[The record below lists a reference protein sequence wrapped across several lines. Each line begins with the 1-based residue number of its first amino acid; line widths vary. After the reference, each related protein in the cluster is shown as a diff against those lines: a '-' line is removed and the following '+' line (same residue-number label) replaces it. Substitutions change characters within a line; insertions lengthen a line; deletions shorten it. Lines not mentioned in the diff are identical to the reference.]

1 MAWCFRRFPAAVVD
15 SEPEPDSAGSTRIET
30 TTTSD
35 HRLLCCVTA
44 LIASLFLTNTRNC
57 LALEPAR
64 RPNIVLIFADDLGY
78 GDLGCYGAKGYSTP
92 ALDQIAAQGIRF
104 TNFYVPAAVCSA
116 SRAAL
121 LTGCYPQ
128 RVSMMGALGPQSKI
142 GIHPDEQLLPERLRE
157 SGYATGMFG
166 KWHLGDHPRFSPIRN
181 GFFEYFGLPYSND
194 MWPLHPTAKTYPPLP
209 LLDGIHTLALNPDQ
223 NQLTES
229 YTRRAVQFIEAH
241 RDEPFFLY
249 VAHNMPHVPLF
260 ASKAFR
266 GRTQRGLYGDVIE
279 EMDAGVGEILSA
291 LERCGLADHTLV
303 VFTSD
308 NGPWLSYGD
317 HAGSA
322 GGLREGKGTTW
333 EGGQRVPCVARL
345 PGTISPGTVC
355 TELATT
361 MDWLPTIMRLAT
373 GNRDGNQT
381 DNAVKSNDAQDANNG
396 TGNARPIDGH
406 DISDLL
412 RATPG
417 AKSKYEAFYYYWNYR
432 LEAIRAGKWKLHFP
446 HSYRSL
452 KTPGNGGQP
461 GEYVE
466 RTVEQCLFDLERDP
480 GESTDVAAEH
490 RDVVQQLE
498 RLAERA
504 RAELGD
510 SLQKRVGSAVR
521 PAGSVED

>member
-1 MAWCFRRFPAAVVD
+1 
-15 SEPEPDSAGSTRIET
+15 
-30 TTTSD
+30 
-35 HRLLCCVTA
+35 
-44 LIASLFLTNTRNC
+44 
-57 LALEPAR
+57 
-64 RPNIVLIFADDLGY
+64 
-78 GDLGCYGAKGYSTP
+78 
-92 ALDQIAAQGIRF
+92 LDQIAAQGIRF